1 MTKRL
6 EGKIAVVTGGS
17 RGIGA
22 SIAEAFAREGARVVI
37 ASRKE
42 PELAATAEKINARYP
57 GMVTPRVCHTGN
69 PQAVVE
75 LVAWLAETIGAPDI
89 AVNNAATNPYFGPL
103 LNAEWSAWDKTFDV
117 NLKGYFELARQ
128 VARRKIERNQPASI
142 VNVASIVGLRGSPM
156 QGIYAM
162 SKAAVISMTQTLA
175 VELGSARVRV
185 NAIAPGLVETRF
197 ASGLTSNPEFERYFS
212 GRAPLGRHAAPEEIA
227 GLVVYLASDEASFV
241 TGQVIAIDG
250 GWTAA

>member
-6 EGKIAVVTGGS
+6 EGKIALVTGGS

-22 SIAEAFAREGARVVI
+22 AIAEAFAREGARVVI
-37 ASRKE
+37 AARKQ
-42 PELAATAEKINARYP
+42 PELDATAAKINALYP
-57 GMVTPRVCHTGN
+57 NSVVARACHMGTP
-69 PQAVVE
+69 QSIVE
-75 LVAWLAETIGAPDI
+75 LVAWIADAIGAPDI

-103 LNAEWSAWDKTFDV
+103 LAAEWSAWDKTFDV
-117 NLKGYFELARQ
+117 NLKGYFEVARQ
-128 VARRKIERNQPASI
+128 VARHKMGRNQPASI
-142 VNVASIVGLRGSPM
+142 VNVASVVGLRGSPM

-175 VELGSARVRV
+175 VELGAARVRV

-197 ASGLTSNPEFERYFS
+197 ASALTSNPELARYFS
-212 GRAPLGRHAAPEEIA
+212 GRAPLGRHAVPEEIA
-227 GLVVYLASDEASFV
+227 PLVVYLASDEAAFV
-241 TGQVIAIDG
+241 TGQVFAIDG